1 MELPS
6 GATAAIGT
14 KVSTSAAEN
23 DELTQRLAALRQN

>member
-1 MELPS
+1 MEMPS
-6 GATAAIGT
+6 TASIGG